1 MCLFSF
7 NNFFEILIELLSTN
21 KFSKITA
28 KVSKDK
34 FAFYIINSFLIV
46 LSLPFSIKLICK

>member
-34 FAFYIINSFLIV
+34 FAFSIINSFLII
-46 LSLPFSIKLICK
+46 LSLPFSIK

>member
-21 KFSKITA
+21 KFSKTIA
-28 KVSKDK
+28 KVTKDK
-34 FAFYIINSFLIV
+34 FAFSIINSFLII
-46 LSLPFSIKLICK
+46 LSLLSLSN